1 MLQPNLVA
9 GLFSRNF
16 LSKYQLH
23 LASIPEHIKY
33 PIAIK
38 QNVNI
43 RYSAVV
49 VILLPFFLNTANVT
63 ILYE

>member
-16 LSKYQLH
+16 LSKYQLR

-38 QNVNI
+38 QNLNI
-43 RYSAVV
+43 KYCVDA
-49 VILLPFFLNTANVT
+49 IPLLPFF
-63 ILYE
+63 